1 MTESKI
7 YLKQERKKAFI
18 FPRSNDSMSED
29 VFSQHLEIL
38 DGESVDVLQGI
49 DTEYHQGYPELS
61 TNSPLDFNCQQS
73 RYQYYDSGD
82 SDDYAE
88 SDNWTGMGKPNVN
101 LGKRKQ
107 RKGEIDFFLEAIQ

>member
-1 MTESKI
+1 
-7 YLKQERKKAFI
+7 
-18 FPRSNDSMSED
+18 MSED
-29 VFSQHLEIL
+29 VFSQNLEIL

-49 DTEYHQGYPELS
+49 DTEFQGYPDLS

-88 SDNWTGMGKPNVN
+88 SDNWMGMGKPNVN